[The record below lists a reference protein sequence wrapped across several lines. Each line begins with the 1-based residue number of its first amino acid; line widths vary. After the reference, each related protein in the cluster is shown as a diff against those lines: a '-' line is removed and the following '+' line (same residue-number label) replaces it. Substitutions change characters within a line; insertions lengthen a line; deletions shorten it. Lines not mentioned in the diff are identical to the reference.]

1 MTDLALILPELTL
14 TTGALLVLFG
24 EALFPRRVRLAQGI
38 TILALLLG
46 LLTVLV
52 GFGAQGSAFHNML
65 RITPYERLFDLIF
78 ILSALLVTFIA
89 VDYFTDGLSEF
100 YFLVLI
106 ATVGMMLLAKSIDL
120 VMVFLSLEL
129 ISFPL
134 FVLAGILRGR
144 PRSLEASAKLF
155 VLGAFSSSFL
165 LLGVV
170 LILARFGTTNI
181 SDITRTLLLQAENAP
196 GGGPDPLL
204 ISAVLLIGF
213 GLAFKI
219 AAVPFH
225 FWTPDVFEGA
235 PMPVVALL
243 ASGPKAAGLAAV
255 VRFLNFGLAGIRGFW
270 LPLITGIAILTMFLG
285 NLVAL
290 RQENLKRLLAYSA
303 IAHVGYLLVGV
314 IADNTMAYA
323 SIPFYLLVYTLMNTG
338 AFAVLALVGDENA
351 TFEGIRGLASK
362 NPGVALA
369 MTLFMASLAGIP
381 VTGGFVGKFYLFSAA
396 IKAGLVP
403 IAILGLINSVISAY
417 YYLKVVLFMYSPRPL
432 ESPELPKTAFIAV
445 ALWICGLFVL
455 YLGIYP
461 DSFLVLAQS
470 AF

>member
-1 MTDLALILPELTL
+1 MTDLALILPELIL
-14 TTGALLVLFG
+14 TAGALLVLLG
-24 EALFPRRVRLAQGI
+24 EALMPRRVRLAQGI
-38 TILALLLG
+38 TILTLLLG
-46 LLTVLV
+46 LFAILL
-52 GFGAQGSAFHNML
+52 GFGAQGDAFHRML

-78 ILSALLVTFIA
+78 VLGALLVVFIA

-100 YFLVLI
+100 YFLVLA
-106 ATVGMMLLAKSIDL
+106 ATVGMMLLAKSTDL

-144 PRSLEASAKLF
+144 PRSLEAAAKFF

-165 LLGVV
+165 LFGLV
-170 LILARFGTTNI
+170 LILAGFGTTNV
-181 SDITRTLLLQAENAP
+181 DDLTRILLAP
-196 GGGPDPLL
+196 GTSLTPLL
-204 ISAVLLIGF
+204 ITAVLLIGF
-213 GLAFKI
+213 GLAFKV

-235 PMPVVALL
+235 PMPVVAFL
-243 ASGPKAAGLAAV
+243 SGGPKAAGFAAI
-255 VRFLNFGLAGIRGFW
+255 VRFLNFGLAGVRGFW
-270 LPLITGIAILTMFLG
+270 LPLVMGIAILSMFLG
-285 NLVAL
+285 NLTAL
-290 RQENLKRLLAYSA
+290 RQESLKRMLAYST

-314 IADNTMAYA
+314 LADNTMAYA
-323 SIPFYLLVYTLMNTG
+323 SIPFYLLVYTLMSTG

-369 MTLFMASLAGIP
+369 MTLFMASLAGVP

-396 IKAGLVP
+396 VKAGLTSMAV
-403 IAILGLINSVISAY
+403 LGLINSVISAY
-417 YYLKVVLFMYSPRPL
+417 YYLKVVLFMYSPRPP
-432 ESPELPKTAFIAV
+432 ETPELPRTAFIAV

-461 DSFLVLAQS
+461 DSFLILAQS